1 MRRLTFHTILLTLLL
16 LSLLAGCSSTDNS
29 APQAVEKYLQAL
41 VGNDTQIT
49 SYTCT
54 AWEDQA
60 KTEADSFAGV
70 TADLQDLA
78 CQVSEQDS
86 DSTLVTC
93 TGKII
98 TSYNGENTEIDLSGK
113 TYQAVQEDDQWLM
126 CGYK

>member
-1 MRRLTFHTILLTLLL
+1 MRRLTFHTIFLTLLL
-16 LSLLAGCSSTDNS
+16 LSLLAGCSSTDNG

-41 VGNDTQIT
+41 VGNDTQIA
-49 SYTCT
+49 SYACA

-70 TADLQDLA
+70 TATLEDLA

-113 TYQAVQEDDQWLM
+113 NYQAVQEDDQWLM